1 MKEGDELAAQIHLD
15 AELLAQVKACL
26 EETGF
31 ATVEAFVHFCVEN
44 EKELKVRRDAE
55 EKALAERLRGLGYLE

>member
-1 MKEGDELAAQIHLD
+1 MKEEPELKGQVHLG
-15 AELLAQVKACL
+15 AELLAQIEACL

-31 ATVEAFVHFCVEN
+31 ATVEAFVRFCL
-44 EKELKVRRDAE
+44 EKELKARREAG

>member
-31 ATVEAFVHFCVEN
+31 ATVEAFVHFCVE
-44 EKELKVRRDAE
+44 KELKVRRDAE